1 MRTKFNFRKDQLAA
15 KNRLDA
21 QIKAAEAERQKQIE
35 LQKKIEA
42 EAAAGKSLSQIG
54 RENFTGEGQ
63 AFERRSDTF
72 SGGKVKDTGGVPGG
86 KYGSPRKD
94 GGLINGYDDGG
105 MVYLYDRQ
113 EMSNGGSADDDYEPS
128 DFSKKVNELMDDGYD
143 FGEAVRE
150 AMRQGYNKGGS
161 VKKKKDRKDYSDGG
175 RVYLYNRLK

>member
-1 MRTKFNFRKDQLAA
+1 
-15 KNRLDA
+15 
-21 QIKAAEAERQKQIE
+21 
-35 LQKKIEA
+35 
-42 EAAAGKSLSQIG
+42 
-54 RENFTGEGQ
+54 
-63 AFERRSDTF
+63 
-72 SGGKVKDTGGVPGG
+72 
-86 KYGSPRKD
+86 
-94 GGLINGYDDGG
+94 

-113 EMSNGGSADDDYEPS
+113 EMSNGGSADDDDYIPS